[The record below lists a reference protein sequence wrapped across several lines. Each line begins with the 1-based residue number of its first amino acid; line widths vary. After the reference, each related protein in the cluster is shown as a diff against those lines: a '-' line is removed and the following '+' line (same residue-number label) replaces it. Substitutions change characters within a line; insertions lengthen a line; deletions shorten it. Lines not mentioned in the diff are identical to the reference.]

1 MPPFFIAVSQSNPVL
16 GDIEG
21 NARLIFEAAKQ
32 ASQAGAKLLVTPEL
46 SLTAY
51 PPEDLLLRDSF
62 ITAVDARL
70 KSLAAELAVF
80 KDLRVIVGH
89 PYRADVGLQNQASV
103 LYQGKVLASYAK
115 QHLPNHE
122 VFDEVHHLVKPV
134 NVHPDILDFPPFVSL
149 ISLCRFPGRG
159 ILFLCA
165 SFGCF

>member
-89 PYRADVGLQNQASV
+89 PYRADVGLQNQA
-103 LYQGKVLASYAK
+103 K
-115 QHLPNHE
+115 
-122 VFDEVHHLVKPV
+122 
-134 NVHPDILDFPPFVSL
+134 I
-149 ISLCRFPGRG
+149 GR
-159 ILFLCA
+159 A
-165 SFGCF
+165 HV